1 MQLFYREKGIDTHP
15 PLIILHGLWGASDN
29 WLPVADLLSHRFH
42 VILPDL
48 RNHGCSPH
56 SSLFDY
62 TILSQDTEELI
73 GRLNLPQRPFLAGHS
88 LGGKT
93 LMHLVLKRPEIV
105 EKAAIIDICP
115 QAYTL
120 DKQTM
125 HRSLSEYILTTPLQ
139 NFHRRQEIHRA
150 VREYFSTEEE
160 VQILLKNIRKTPQG
174 YEWKVNAK
182 AIRENL
188 SSLLDWNIPDI
199 RSPYQAEILFIKAG
213 HSDYLPE
220 KITEATRY
228 YFPKARQKTIP
239 EATHRIHVDQPLR
252 LAHTLSDY
260 FLAP

>member
-1 MQLFYREKGIDTHP
+1 MGSFGQLAARSRSIEPPVPCHPARPEKSRLFSAFFIIRLHHFEPGYGGIDRATEFTPKAFSGGTFPRRQDIDAFSIETSGNRRKSGNHRYLP
-15 PLIILHGLWGASDN
+15 ASLYFRQADYAPK
-29 WLPVADLLSHRFH
+29 PVG
-42 VILPDL
+42 I
-48 RNHGCSPH
+48 
-56 SSLFDY
+56 Y
-62 TILSQDTEELI
+62 
-73 GRLNLPQRPFLAGHS
+73 
-88 LGGKT
+88 
-93 LMHLVLKRPEIV
+93 
-105 EKAAIIDICP
+105 
-115 QAYTL
+115 
-120 DKQTM
+120 
-125 HRSLSEYILTTPLQ
+125 LTTPLQ

-199 RSPYQAEILFIKAG
+199 RSPYQAEILFIKAE

-228 YFPKARQKTIP
+228 YFPKAPAKTIP

-252 LAHTLSDY
+252 LAHMLSDY

>member
-1 MQLFYREKGIDTHP
+1 
-15 PLIILHGLWGASDN
+15 
-29 WLPVADLLSHRFH
+29 
-42 VILPDL
+42 
-48 RNHGCSPH
+48 
-56 SSLFDY
+56 
-62 TILSQDTEELI
+62 
-73 GRLNLPQRPFLAGHS
+73 
-88 LGGKT
+88 
-93 LMHLVLKRPEIV
+93 MHLVLKRPEIV

-120 DKQTM
+120 DRQTM

-160 VQILLKNIRKTPQG
+160 VQILLKNTEKLLRIRMEG
-174 YEWKVNAK
+174 YAK

-252 LAHTLSDY
+252 LAHTLPIISSLPDVSPALL
-260 FLAP
+260 FPKESSGKIGDSFAN

>member
-29 WLPVADLLSHRFH
+29 WLPVRTDPMTIYKE

-120 DKQTM
+120 DRQTM

-220 KITEATRY
+220 KITRSYYMLATFDR
-228 YFPKARQKTIP
+228 IP
-239 EATHRIHVDQPLR
+239 AHIRALCMRTRILW
-252 LAHTLSDY
+252 S
-260 FLAP
+260 

>member
-120 DKQTM
+120 DRQTM

-199 RSPYQAEILFIKAG
+199 RSPYQAEILFRDI
-213 HSDYLPE
+213 
-220 KITEATRY
+220 
-228 YFPKARQKTIP
+228 Q
-239 EATHRIHVDQPLR
+239 
-252 LAHTLSDY
+252 
-260 FLAP
+260 

>member
-120 DKQTM
+120 DRQTM
-125 HRSLSEYILTTPLQ
+125 HRSEK
-139 NFHRRQEIHRA
+139 
-150 VREYFSTEEE
+150 
-160 VQILLKNIRKTPQG
+160 LLRDTNGRLMRKRSGKIYLLCWIGIYPISGLLIRLK
-174 YEWKVNAK
+174 
-182 AIRENL
+182 
-188 SSLLDWNIPDI
+188 
-199 RSPYQAEILFIKAG
+199 F
-213 HSDYLPE
+213 YL
-220 KITEATRY
+220 
-228 YFPKARQKTIP
+228 
-239 EATHRIHVDQPLR
+239 
-252 LAHTLSDY
+252 
-260 FLAP
+260 

>member
-105 EKAAIIDICP
+105 EKAAIIDI
-115 QAYTL
+115 
-120 DKQTM
+120 
-125 HRSLSEYILTTPLQ
+125 
-139 NFHRRQEIHRA
+139 
-150 VREYFSTEEE
+150 
-160 VQILLKNIRKTPQG
+160 
-174 YEWKVNAK
+174 
-182 AIRENL
+182 
-188 SSLLDWNIPDI
+188 
-199 RSPYQAEILFIKAG
+199 
-213 HSDYLPE
+213 
-220 KITEATRY
+220 
-228 YFPKARQKTIP
+228 
-239 EATHRIHVDQPLR
+239 
-252 LAHTLSDY
+252 
-260 FLAP
+260 

>member
-1 MQLFYREKGIDTHP
+1 MQLFYREKGINTHP

-120 DKQTM
+120 DRQTM

-139 NFHRRQEIHRA
+139 NFHRRQEIHR
-150 VREYFSTEEE
+150 VSG
-160 VQILLKNIRKTPQG
+160 NIFLQKRKF
-174 YEWKVNAK
+174 
-182 AIRENL
+182 R
-188 SSLLDWNIPDI
+188 
-199 RSPYQAEILFIKAG
+199 FC
-213 HSDYLPE
+213 
-220 KITEATRY
+220 
-228 YFPKARQKTIP
+228 
-239 EATHRIHVDQPLR
+239 
-252 LAHTLSDY
+252 
-260 FLAP
+260 

>member
-62 TILSQDTEELI
+62 TIL
-73 GRLNLPQRPFLAGHS
+73 R
-88 LGGKT
+88 
-93 LMHLVLKRPEIV
+93 HLVLKRPEIV

-120 DKQTM
+120 DRQTM

-239 EATHRIHVDQPLR
+239 EATHRIHVVQPLR
-252 LAHTLSDY
+252 LAHMLSDY

>member
-105 EKAAIIDICP
+105 EKSGN
-115 QAYTL
+115 
-120 DKQTM
+120 
-125 HRSLSEYILTTPLQ
+125 HR
-139 NFHRRQEIHRA
+139 
-150 VREYFSTEEE
+150 
-160 VQILLKNIRKTPQG
+160 
-174 YEWKVNAK
+174 
-182 AIRENL
+182 
-188 SSLLDWNIPDI
+188 
-199 RSPYQAEILFIKAG
+199 
-213 HSDYLPE
+213 YLP
-220 KITEATRY
+220 ASL
-228 YFPKARQKTIP
+228 YFRQADYAPKPVGIYPDYPASKFPPTSGNTSSGPGIFFYR
-239 EATHRIHVDQPLR
+239 RGS
-252 LAHTLSDY
+252 SDFAKKY
-260 FLAP
+260 PKNSSGIRMEG

>member
-115 QAYTL
+115 QTYTL
-120 DKQTM
+120 DRQTM
-125 HRSLSEYILTTPLQ
+125 HRNLSEYILTTPLQ

-182 AIRENL
+182 AIR
-188 SSLLDWNIPDI
+188 
-199 RSPYQAEILFIKAG
+199 EILFIKAG

>member
-115 QAYTL
+115 QTYTL
-120 DKQTM
+120 DRQTM
-125 HRSLSEYILTTPLQ
+125 HRNLSEYILTTPLQ

-199 RSPYQAEILFIKAG
+199 RSPYQAEILFIK
-213 HSDYLPE
+213 DLPGNLLS
-220 KITEATRY
+220 
-228 YFPKARQKTIP
+228 P
-239 EATHRIHVDQPLR
+239 
-252 LAHTLSDY
+252 AHTVLSVPVLLCYQCFSDW
-260 FLAP
+260 F

>member
-93 LMHLVLKRPEIV
+93 
-105 EKAAIIDICP
+105 IDAFSIE
-115 QAYTL
+115 TSGNRR
-120 DKQTM
+120 KSGN
-125 HRSLSEYILTTPLQ
+125 HR
-139 NFHRRQEIHRA
+139 
-150 VREYFSTEEE
+150 
-160 VQILLKNIRKTPQG
+160 
-174 YEWKVNAK
+174 
-182 AIRENL
+182 
-188 SSLLDWNIPDI
+188 
-199 RSPYQAEILFIKAG
+199 
-213 HSDYLPE
+213 YLP
-220 KITEATRY
+220 ANL
-228 YFPKARQKTIP
+228 YFRQADYAPKPVGIYPDYPASKFPPTSGNTSSGPGIFFYR
-239 EATHRIHVDQPLR
+239 RGS
-252 LAHTLSDY
+252 SDFAKKY
-260 FLAP
+260 PKNSSGIRMEG

>member
-1 MQLFYREKGIDTHP
+1 
-15 PLIILHGLWGASDN
+15 
-29 WLPVADLLSHRFH
+29 
-42 VILPDL
+42 
-48 RNHGCSPH
+48 
-56 SSLFDY
+56 
-62 TILSQDTEELI
+62 
-73 GRLNLPQRPFLAGHS
+73 
-88 LGGKT
+88 
-93 LMHLVLKRPEIV
+93 
-105 EKAAIIDICP
+105 
-115 QAYTL
+115 
-120 DKQTM
+120 M

-199 RSPYQAEILFIKAG
+199 RSPYQAEILFIKAE

-228 YFPKARQKTIP
+228 YFPKAPAKDNSGSNSPDTRRPASSAGPHSIRLFPRSLMFHLRFYSQ
-239 EATHRIHVDQPLR
+239 RNPLEK
-252 LAHTLSDY
+252 
-260 FLAP
+260 